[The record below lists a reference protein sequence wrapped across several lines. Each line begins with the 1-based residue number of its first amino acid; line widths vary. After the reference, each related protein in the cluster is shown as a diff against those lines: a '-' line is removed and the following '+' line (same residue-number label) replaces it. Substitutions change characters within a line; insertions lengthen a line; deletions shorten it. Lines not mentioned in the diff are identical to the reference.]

1 MKFRSLFLAA
11 GLVLASS
18 PAFAHLNPA
27 EHGSFATGISH
38 PLFGLDHILVMVAV
52 GLWAFQNGG
61 RSVWLIPSAFVAT
74 MLAGFG
80 LSMAGVPLPFVEPAI
95 MASVVALGLLVAM
108 AVRLPVIPSAAIVSV
123 FALFHGHAHGAEI
136 GTADEL
142 SYAAGFALATALL
155 HASGIAIGW
164 GVGSALG
171 ADTQKGRLV
180 VRSLGAVTAV
190 LGLSLFVG

>member
-1 MKFRSLFLAA
+1 MKFRALFLAS
-11 GLVLASS
+11 GLVLVSS

-27 EHGSFATGISH
+27 DHGSFASGFSH
-38 PLFGLDHILVMVAV
+38 PLFGLDHVLVMVAV

-108 AVRLPVIPSAAIVSV
+108 AVRLPVVPSAAIVSV

-136 GTADEL
+136 GAAGEL
-142 SYAAGFALATALL
+142 SFATGFAIATALL
-155 HASGIAIGW
+155 HAAGIGLGW
-164 GVGSALG
+164 GIGAALG
-171 ADTQKGRLV
+171 ANTQKGRMV